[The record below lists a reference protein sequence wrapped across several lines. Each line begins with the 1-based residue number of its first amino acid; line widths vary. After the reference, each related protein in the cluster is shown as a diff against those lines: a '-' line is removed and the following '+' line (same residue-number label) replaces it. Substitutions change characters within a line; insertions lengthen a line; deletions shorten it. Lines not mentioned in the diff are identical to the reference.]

1 MTLCWGLLILE
12 DNENGCVIYNGHPKD
27 TFNTNIV
34 IPYHRIVGFE
44 TFGNYICITD
54 RGNQHYF
61 IDCCNETDHEKAIE
75 HLCNMDIFYDQASFM
90 VHQGEFDLSFGGK
103 LIIGNKHLYRV
114 DQYGY
119 CDECVYLGDID
130 SVKVKDEYV
139 IVKISDDVGSTW
151 RTMSRVTIQSYGGTR
166 HFRIANETRRQEALE
181 IIQSLLRERDKQ

>member
-1 MTLCWGLLILE
+1 MVLCWGLLVLE
-12 DNENGCVIYNGHPKD
+12 DNENGCIIYNGHIDD

-34 IPYHRIVGFE
+34 IPYNRIVAFE

-90 VHQGEFDLSFGGK
+90 VHQGEFDLPFGGK
-103 LIIGNKHLYRV
+103 LIIGNKRLYRV

-119 CDECVYLGDID
+119 CDEHIYLGDID
-130 SVKVKDEYV
+130 SVETKDEYV

-151 RTMSRVTIQSYGGTR
+151 RAMSRVIVNSYGGIR
-166 HFRIANETRRQEALE
+166 HFRIANEIRRQEALE
-181 IIQSLLRERDKQ
+181 TIQKVLKERNKQ